1 MIIYVPEPMG
11 LLYNSGASEVI
22 TLKLASGGFI
32 TAEPCGH
39 DKIKVVSI
47 NSTDPMD
54 YMNEKY
60 QPGSIL
66 DMKIVI

>member
-1 MIIYVPEPMG
+1 MIIYVPEP
-11 LLYNSGASEVI
+11 LELYNREVPDTV
-22 TLKLASGGFI
+22 TLKLASGGII
-32 TAEPCGH
+32 TAERYGP
-39 DKIKVVSI
+39 DKIRVLSI

-54 YMNEKY
+54 YMNQRY

>member
-1 MIIYVPEPMG
+1 MIIYVPEPME
-11 LLYNSGASEVI
+11 LYNKEMAEI
-22 TLKLASGGFI
+22 MTIKLASGGII
-32 TAEPCGH
+32 TAEPYGQGR
-39 DKIKVVSI
+39 IRVLSI

-54 YMNEKY
+54 YMEPKY

>member
-1 MIIYVPEPMG
+1 MIIYVPEP
-11 LLYNSGASEVI
+11 LELYNKEAPDII
-22 TLKLASGGFI
+22 TLKLASGAII
-32 TAEPCGH
+32 TAEPYGA
-39 DKIKVVSI
+39 DKIRVLSV

-54 YMNEKY
+54 YMDQRY